1 MLFSFVGRIVACINQ
16 QPGCPAQV
24 FLGAWRPMSE
34 PSPDLEDRRAEG
46 GPTDERSLLLRYLA
60 NYRLTLDLKCSGL
73 DAEQLARR
81 SVPPSNMS
89 LLGLVRHL
97 ATVEQYW
104 FRIAMDGQKLE
115 RLYRGEGNDEFDD
128 AVGVPS
134 CVEDAWLHWR
144 AEIAN
149 AEAYADAHDLD
160 TTGPE
165 GDILREV
172 LLHMIE
178 EYARHCGHA
187 DLLRERIDGRIG
199 Q

>member
-1 MLFSFVGRIVACINQ
+1 MNNDDPRT
-16 QPGCPAQV
+16 
-24 FLGAWRPMSE
+24 
-34 PSPDLEDRRAEG
+34 EG
-46 GPTDERSLLLRYLA
+46 GPSDERSLLRRYLA
-60 NYRLTLDLKCSGL
+60 NYRLTLELKCSGL

-81 SVPPSNMS
+81 SVPPSNLS

-104 FRIAMDGQKLE
+104 FRIALDGQQVE

-128 AVGVPS
+128 AVGDPS
-134 CVEDAWLHWR
+134 CVEVAWSDWR
-144 AEIAN
+144 AETAN
-149 AEAYADAHDLD
+149 ADMFIRAHDLD
-160 TTGPE
+160 AEGPD
-165 GDILREV
+165 GDTLREV

-187 DLLRERIDGRIG
+187 DLLRERIDGRVG

>member
-1 MLFSFVGRIVACINQ
+1 MHGSEDPVDL
-16 QPGCPAQV
+16 PARQ
-24 FLGAWRPMSE
+24 FGWSDMWA
-34 PSPDLEDRRAEG
+34 SPDDDPREES
-46 GPTDERSLLLRYLA
+46 GPTDERSVLLRYLR
-60 NYRLTLDLKCSGL
+60 NYRLTLQLKCDGL

-81 SVPPSNMS
+81 SVPPSNLS

-104 FRIAMDGQKLE
+104 FRVALAGEEVE

-128 AVGVPS
+128 AVGDVA
-134 CVEDAWLHWR
+134 CVEDAWESWR
-144 AEIAN
+144 REV
-149 AEAYADAHDLD
+149 AYAEEYVAQHPDLD

-165 GDILREV
+165 GDVLREV
-172 LLHMIE
+172 LLHLVE
-178 EYARHCGHA
+178 EYSRHSGHA

>member
-1 MLFSFVGRIVACINQ
+1 MSDHDLPTPSFGWSDMWAA
-16 QPGCPAQV
+16 P
-24 FLGAWRPMSE
+24 
-34 PSPDLEDRRAEG
+34 EDDPRTET
-46 GPTDERSLLLRYLA
+46 GPTDERSLLLRYLH
-60 NYRLTLDLKCSGL
+60 NYRLTLQLKCEGL

-104 FRIAMDGQKLE
+104 FRVALAGHQVV

-128 AVGVPS
+128 AVGDDA
-134 CVEDAWLHWR
+134 CVEDAWTHWR
-144 AEIAN
+144 AEVDNSDEFA
-149 AEAYADAHDLD
+149 AEHDLD
-160 TTGPE
+160 FTGPE
-165 GDILREV
+165 GDTLREV
-172 LLHMIE
+172 LLHLVE

-187 DLLRERIDGRIG
+187 DFLRERIDGRIG

>member
-1 MLFSFVGRIVACINQ
+1 MPEPERSGDQL
-16 QPGCPAQV
+16 PTPA
-24 FLGAWRPMSE
+24 FGWSDMWA
-34 PSPDLEDRRAEG
+34 SPEDDPRTED
-46 GPTDERSLLLRYLA
+46 GPTDERSLLLRYLR
-60 NYRLTLDLKCSGL
+60 NYRLTLGLKCSGL

-104 FRIAMDGQKLE
+104 FRIAMNGDSVE

-128 AVGVPS
+128 AIADPA
-134 CVEDAWLHWR
+134 CVEDAWTHWR
-144 AEIAN
+144 AETAN
-149 AEAYADAHDLD
+149 ADEYVARHEDLD

-165 GDILREV
+165 GDTLREV

-178 EYARHCGHA
+178 EYARHSGHA
-187 DLLRERIDGRIG
+187 DFLRERIDGRVG

>member
-1 MLFSFVGRIVACINQ
+1 
-16 QPGCPAQV
+16 
-24 FLGAWRPMSE
+24 
-34 PSPDLEDRRAEG
+34 
-46 GPTDERSLLLRYLA
+46 
-60 NYRLTLDLKCSGL
+60 
-73 DAEQLARR
+73 
-81 SVPPSNMS
+81 MS

-104 FRIAMDGQKLE
+104 FRVAMAGEQVE

-128 AVGVPS
+128 AVA
-134 CVEDAWLHWR
+134 DAAASRTLGR
-144 AEIAN
+144 DLAREVAN
-149 AEAYADAHDLD
+149 AENTSSSHDLD

-165 GDILREV
+165 GDTLREV

>member
-1 MLFSFVGRIVACINQ
+1 
-16 QPGCPAQV
+16 
-24 FLGAWRPMSE
+24 MSE
-34 PSPDLEDRRAEG
+34 EDDLPTRAFGWSDMWASPEDDPRSQG
-46 GPTDERSLLLRYLA
+46 GPSDERSVLLRLLA
-60 NYRLTLDLKCSGL
+60 NYRLTLQLKCADL

-81 SVPPSNMS
+81 TVPPSNLS

-104 FRIAMDGQKLE
+104 FRVAMAGEDVV

-128 AVGVPS
+128 AVGTPE
-134 CVEDAWLHWR
+134 CVEAAWRDWHAETAHGDAYV
-144 AEIAN
+144 AQ
-149 AEAYADAHDLD
+149 HDLE
-160 TTGPE
+160 TTGAE
-165 GDILREV
+165 GGVLREV
-172 LLHMIE
+172 LLHLVE

>member
-1 MLFSFVGRIVACINQ
+1 MRDPKSRAARPPVRLVGHVGLARDD
-16 QPGCPAQV
+16 PREETG
-24 FLGAWRPMSE
+24 
-34 PSPDLEDRRAEG
+34 PS
-46 GPTDERSLLLRYLA
+46 DERSVLLRYLR
-60 NYRLTLDLKCSGL
+60 NYRLTLQLKCDGL

-104 FRIAMDGQKLE
+104 FRVAMAGE
-115 RLYRGEGNDEFDD
+115 ATSSASTAARATTSSTTRSVIPPASRTRGRRGARE
-128 AVGVPS
+128 V
-134 CVEDAWLHWR
+134 
-144 AEIAN
+144 AN
-149 AEAYADAHDLD
+149 AEEYVEQHPDLD

-165 GDILREV
+165 GDVLREV
-172 LLHMIE
+172 LLHMVE
-178 EYARHCGHA
+178 EYSRHCGHA

>member
-1 MLFSFVGRIVACINQ
+1 MWA
-16 QPGCPAQV
+16 
-24 FLGAWRPMSE
+24 
-34 PSPDLEDRRAEG
+34 SPEEDPRSEG
-46 GPTDERSLLLRYLA
+46 GPTDERSLLVRYLR
-60 NYRLTLDLKCSGL
+60 NYRLTLELKCSGL

-104 FRIAMDGQKLE
+104 FRIALDGQQLE

-128 AVGVPS
+128 AVADPA
-134 CVEDAWLHWR
+134 CVEDAWSSWR
-144 AEIAN
+144 SEVAN
-149 AEAYADAHDLD
+149 AEQYVENAPDLD
-160 TTGPE
+160 AAGPE
-165 GDILREV
+165 GDTLREV
-172 LLHMIE
+172 LLHMVE

>member
-1 MLFSFVGRIVACINQ
+1 
-16 QPGCPAQV
+16 
-24 FLGAWRPMSE
+24 MSE
-34 PSPDLEDRRAEG
+34 LPSGTEGDLPARAFGWSDMWASPGDDPRTEG
-46 GPTDERSLLLRYLA
+46 GPTDERSVLLRFLR
-60 NYRLTLDLKCSGL
+60 NYRLTLELKCSGL

-104 FRIAMDGQKLE
+104 FRIAMAGEPVE

-128 AVGVPS
+128 ALPEPA
-134 CVEDAWLHWR
+134 CVEDAWTHWR
-144 AEIAN
+144 AEVAN
-149 AEAYADAHDLD
+149 ADEYVARHEDLD
-160 TTGPE
+160 ITGPG
-165 GDILREV
+165 GDTLREV
-172 LLHMIE
+172 ILHLVE

-187 DLLRERIDGRIG
+187 DFLRERIDGRIG

>member
-1 MLFSFVGRIVACINQ
+1 
-16 QPGCPAQV
+16 
-24 FLGAWRPMSE
+24 MSE
-34 PSPDLEDRRAEG
+34 PSPDLEDQRTEG

-104 FRIAMDGQKLE
+104 FRIAMDGQQLE

-128 AVGVPS
+128 AVGDPA